1 MQSPAHARLAI
12 RLPVLLA
19 SSFAPC
25 SSFIQFGL
33 DWITGLDVV
42 RMLLSFIV
50 PVLVSNTSYRFSSLA
65 FVRDVFLGSSAP
77 SPYDSRYSYDGRRQ
91 LRGCAPRGEAQ
102 PSRTLRT
109 QPAQC
114 QMPTSSPFSA
124 NRPENSC
131 IGMQPCRPPPRSFP
145 QPPRLRY
152 VYHIHT
158 VVSCPRISL
167 AYLHVSIASR
177 IPHLAYQYHR
187 SCVDSYG
194 TSPPLYHFAHRIGR
208 SPRTCITLHHIPVFP
223 ARQGPFLPLIVLLAR
238 MHLPSHPLIL
248 FLDMALDVRI
258 YRSGSPDFLHSSR
271 AA

>member
-1 MQSPAHARLAI
+1 MLSP
-12 RLPVLLA
+12 
-19 SSFAPC
+19 
-25 SSFIQFGL
+25 Q
-33 DWITGLDVV
+33 
-42 RMLLSFIV
+42 
-50 PVLVSNTSYRFSSLA
+50 
-65 FVRDVFLGSSAP
+65 
-77 SPYDSRYSYDGRRQ
+77 DSRYICGGRRQ
-91 LRGCAPRGEAQ
+91 HRGCAPRGEAQ

-177 IPHLAYQYHR
+177 ILHLAYQYHR

-194 TSPPLYHFAHRIGR
+194 TSPPSSHFAHRIGR

-223 ARQGPFLPLIVLLAR
+223 ARQGPFPLSLIVHLAR
-238 MHLPSHPLIL
+238 MHPPSHPLIL